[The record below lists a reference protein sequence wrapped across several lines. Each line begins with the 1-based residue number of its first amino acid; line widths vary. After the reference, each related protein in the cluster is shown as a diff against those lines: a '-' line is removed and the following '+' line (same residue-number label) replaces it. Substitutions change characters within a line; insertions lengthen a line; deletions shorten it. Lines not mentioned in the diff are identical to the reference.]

1 MTPYFTQIEALFASL
16 LRDAELDLNARD
28 REQVKEFLDHE
39 EYGIALETI
48 IAAYAEEKK
57 VPTDRI
63 GGLIEALATAMSMNP
78 ALLSL
83 SSP

>member
-16 LRDAELDLNARD
+16 LSDAELELKAKD
-28 REQVKEFLDHE
+28 REEVKEFLDHG

-48 IAAYAEEKK
+48 AAAYAEEKK
-57 VPTDRI
+57 IPTDRI
-63 GGLIEALATAMSMNP
+63 GRLIEALATAMSMNP
-78 ALLSL
+78 ALLSI

>member
-16 LRDAELDLNARD
+16 LNDAELDLNATD
-28 REQVKEFLDHE
+28 RKNVQEFLDHG

-48 IAAYAEEKK
+48 TAAYAEEKK
-57 VPTDRI
+57 IPTDRI
-63 GGLIEALATAMSMNP
+63 GRLIEALATAMSMNP
-78 ALLSL
+78 ALLSK